1 VVGGWWASSGH
12 HGNWTP
18 KPTQSLEYFPRLAR
32 AAERAG
38 WADSARFYW
47 KRYVTTVSL
56 DRLATDQWFLA
67 MAYRRLA
74 ESYALAGDAA
84 KAGEYRTKREKLWVN
99 ADSAMQRPQ

>member
-1 VVGGWWASSGH
+1 
-12 HGNWTP
+12 
-18 KPTQSLEYFPRLAR
+18 
-32 AAERAG
+32 
-38 WADSARFYW
+38 
-47 KRYVTTVSL
+47 VSL